1 MNSREIVDFG
11 EVWTRIQSHAGEVF
25 VQIRGGEF
33 TYVAHDGYIVPDR
46 TNQNLP
52 RAHFEEA
59 FELVPLED
67 TKAVQH
73 LRGPSYLYAILM
85 DRRIRRSDW

>member
-1 MNSREIVDFG
+1 MVEFE

-33 TYVAHDGYIVPDR
+33 TYVAHDGYVVPDR

-52 RAHFEEA
+52 RAHFGEA
-59 FELVPLED
+59 FDLVPLEG
-67 TKAVQH
+67 TTSIQH

-85 DRRIRRSDW
+85 DSRIRRSDW

>member
-1 MNSREIVDFG
+1 MAEFE
-11 EVWTRIQSHAGEVF
+11 EVWTRIQSHAGEVY

-33 TYVAHDGYIVPDR
+33 TYVAHEGYVVPDR

-52 RAHFEEA
+52 RAHFEAA
-59 FELVPLED
+59 FALVPLEN
-67 TKAVQH
+67 TASIQH